1 MGVLTL
7 AISALL
13 FLGPGKPPATDPVT
27 NWIDRAVSTGLH
39 AGVLNGASQRNVA
52 LVAVAMFD
60 ALNTITPRYTAYR
73 VQQAAPAGTSP
84 DAAAAA
90 AAHYLLIHLYPAEAA
105 QLDSAFQAE
114 LAAIPENAHKA
125 DGIALGERVAAGLL
139 DERKEDGMAV
149 ANTYRPVTTAGAY
162 VPTGLPILSTLSAS
176 KPFALKTCDQFRPAP
191 PYALGSAQ
199 WAGDY
204 NEVKRLGAALGSQ
217 RTAEQTTIA
226 RFWEFGGPGTY
237 MPVARA
243 VVAAK
248 HLDRLEAA
256 RIFALT
262 AVAAADALIAVMDA
276 KYTYNFWRPVTAIRN
291 GDRDGND
298 ATERDA
304 VWEPFIVTP
313 MHPEYPCAHC
323 TTQAAVASVLAAVV
337 GDTVSFALTSP
348 TAPGVSRNFSR
359 LSDYAAEG
367 GNARIYDGGHCR
379 TSGTVGDALGRKVG
393 AYIAANLLIPLR

>member
-1 MGVLTL
+1 
-7 AISALL
+7 
-13 FLGPGKPPATDPVT
+13 
-27 NWIDRAVSTGLH
+27 
-39 AGVLNGASQRNVA
+39 
-52 LVAVAMFD
+52 MFD

-162 VPTGLPILSTLSAS
+162 VPTGLPILSTLSAA
-176 KPFALKTCDQFRPAP
+176 KPFALKTCDQFRPAA

-199 WAGDY
+199 WASDY
-204 NEVKRLGAALGSQ
+204 NEVKRLGAATGSQ

-248 HLDRLEAA
+248 HVGMVESA

-323 TTQAAVASVLAAVV
+323 TIQAAVASVVAAVV

-348 TAPGVSRNFSR
+348 TAPGVSRSFSR
-359 LSDYAAEG
+359 LSDYAAEVV
-367 GNARIYDGGHCR
+367 NARVYDGVHYR
-379 TSGTVGDALGRKVG
+379 TSGTVGNALGRQVG
-393 AYIAANLLIPLR
+393 TYIGANFLTPLR